1 MSQTLYSDMG
11 LAACEQLARAWSQS
25 ATADGAWAPTPLFHL
40 LFFSPLHIGHKKV
53 SKSHRKKE
61 KKKAFRPP
69 RTEEVLDCLQCNWRQ
84 VAAPGI
90 LRSRR
95 LITGNIWRSGRSW
108 VTSRVVWMA
117 RTRSHVEVERCE
129 VSEVASRLTLW
140 RAHLAPGHSHKMYEK
155 WLGSD

>member
-40 LFFSPLHIGHKKV
+40 LFFSLSILDIK
-53 SKSHRKKE
+53 RFLNLTEKE
-61 KKKAFRPP
+61 KKAFRPP

-108 VTSRVVWMA
+108 VTSRVVRMA